1 MTKLTEN
8 FRLQEFQSGD
18 GAGFPA
24 AVLINLSKLA
34 KNLQVLRDEL
44 KESITITSGYRS
56 PKHNRAVGGVANS
69 QHVLGKASDLQAQN
83 TTPKQLAAVIEK
95 LILERKMEQ
104 GGVGIYPDFVH
115 YDIRGTKAR
124 WTK

>member
-1 MTKLTEN
+1 MAKLTEN

-18 GAGFPA
+18 GADFPA

-44 KESITITSGYRS
+44 KQSITINSGYRS

-69 QHVLGKASDLQAQN
+69 QHVLGKASDLKARN
-83 TTPKQLAAVIEK
+83 TPPRQLALLIEK
-95 LILERKMEQ
+95 LILEGKMDQ